1 MTIKRTVDE
10 KGVNQLRATTLDIV
24 EEAQEL
30 MAALAANK
38 GSRDYKVAKYWW
50 DRDGWDRD
58 GRNLHVWSDG
68 LDHKDS
74 LSIAEAG
81 GISDQTENCRA
92 ILEKLP
98 QVMQTTQE
106 QGFYWDVWGSAWDM
120 GALLAGEPEVGLQFD
135 TVEVKNPCVKIV
147 VDMFYSGVVPAAKL
161 TQRAAALTALLAA
174 LNSMGYAV
182 ELDLWLASRNGD
194 SKKLEILIE
203 VHNAGRV
210 FDLARIA
217 YWCGHPAAVRQL
229 CYPVMDRG
237 YYESSV
243 GCFGNSLPDDARTAE
258 KKKECKKEGWL
269 YIESGYAGL
278 VGDQYSTPEKAAKW
292 VAEQVDNINKTHTMS
307 KED

>member
-1 MTIKRTVDE
+1 MTTKRSVDDN
-10 KGVNQLRATTLDIV
+10 GVLQIRATTLDIV
-24 EEAQEL
+24 EEVHEL
-30 MAALAANK
+30 LQK
-38 GSRDYKVAKYWW
+38 KTKDDQSIVEYWY
-50 DRDGWDRD
+50 DRE
-58 GRNLHVWSDG
+58 GRNLHAWSDG
-68 LDHKDS
+68 LTEKDA
-74 LSIAEAG
+74 LAVADAG
-81 GISDQTENCRA
+81 GIEDQTENCRA
-92 ILEKLP
+92 ILDKLP

-106 QGFYWDVWGSAWDM
+106 QGYFWDVWGSAWDM

-147 VDMFYSGVVPAAKL
+147 VDMFYSGIVPAAKL

-182 ELDLWLASRNGD
+182 ELDLWCASRVSYGNG
-194 SKKLEILIE
+194 KKLEALIE

-237 YYESSV
+237 YYESV
-243 GCFGNSLPDDARTAE
+243 GNNFGQSLPDDPRTAE
-258 KKKECKKEGWL
+258 KKEECKREGWL

-278 VGDQYSTPEKAAKW
+278 VGEQYSTPEKAAKW
-292 VAEQVDNINKTHTMS
+292 VAEQVDKINKTHTMS